1 MERASKFIGKLKL
14 SAQLPPEELAIAA
27 WPVAVGKRI
36 AFHSTARC
44 LVRDRLVVEVDDGIW
59 KQQLFQLRLQIL
71 ENLVEIIGPDL
82 VRDVEFRVAT
92 QRRPAAVAPSLG
104 PIGMEAT
111 DDADSIRDPVLRQI
125 YKEKRK
131 KATA

>member
-1 MERASKFIGKLKL
+1 MERASKFIGSLKL
-14 SAQLPPEELAIAA
+14 SAKLPPEELAIAA

-44 LVRDRLVVEVDDGIW
+44 LVRDKLVVEVDDGVW
-59 KQQLFQLRLQIL
+59 KT
-71 ENLVEIIGPDL
+71 
-82 VRDVEFRVAT
+82 DVAL
-92 QRRPAAVAPSLG
+92 S
-104 PIGMEAT
+104 T

-131 KATA
+131 KASA